1 MTWNN
6 NRYLEE
12 CLVIVACL
20 LLNSCVSP
28 DARSPYKQYAQVSNS
43 SAPISTNDKEALK
56 KAIVIHLVP
65 SKKIKTSITT
75 EDPIIVTNNV
85 YSNYKVFEIK
95 GDINTRYN
103 IELRSLCDCF
113 GMNKLVLYP
122 IARLVDAQG
131 EIINNKPSDV
141 ALRDPDMKYPV
152 NIQMNWEGTFNK
164 NGKYYFLVSAY
175 NENIGSSYITFS
187 EFDFLASQ
195 IQKLPLAEAYLDLMN
210 SVGNREDEIKNPSL
224 HPLWAFPT
232 GKIVVTLRTEKQ

>member
-1 MTWNN
+1 MPWNN

-20 LLNSCVSP
+20 LLNSCASP
-28 DARSPYKQYAQVSNS
+28 DARSPYKQYALVSKS

-56 KAIVIHLVP
+56 KGIVIHLLP
-65 SKKIKTSITT
+65 SKTIKTAITT
-75 EDPIIVTNNV
+75 EDPIIVTNDV
-85 YSNYKVFEIK
+85 DSNYKVFEIK
-95 GDINTRYN
+95 GDMNIRYN

-131 EIINNKPSDV
+131 EIINDKPSDV
-141 ALRDPDMKYPV
+141 ALRDPDMKYPIS
-152 NIQMNWEGTFNK
+152 IQMNWEGTFNK
-164 NGKYYFLVSAY
+164 NGKYYFLVSSY
-175 NENIGSSYITFS
+175 NENIGSSYLTFS

-195 IQKLPLAEAYLDLMN
+195 IQKLPLVEAYLDLMN